1 MNKEEKEEI
10 LPYTATSQ
18 LYAKEKRN
26 LLDELQLPLGIHVC
40 LSPTKH
46 TLVQCR
52 EGRQENHFLL
62 LLASEISTLTDGID
76 AVSLRCILSSLVKP
90 STVHFPVTH

>member
-1 MNKEEKEEI
+1 VNKEEKEEI

-46 TLVQCR
+46 KRVRT
-52 EGRQENHFLL
+52 FLAAGKVVKKIIFFYYWQAKFPL
-62 LLASEISTLTDGID
+62 SRMELMQYLSAAS
-76 AVSLRCILSSLVKP
+76 
-90 STVHFPVTH
+90 